1 MTEPGYELTA
11 QRAAVPHAIPG
22 PLTAPFWQGCADQV
36 LLFQRCGACTEANFP
51 PAEHC
56 RQCLSFDVAWE
67 RSLGAGVVYSWT
79 VVHRAAT
86 PVFET
91 PYAPAIVTLA
101 EGYQMLTNIIGASV
115 ATGNDIGTTADELRV
130 GMAVQVDFRE
140 VSTDLWLP
148 YFRPS

>member
-1 MTEPGYELTA
+1 MTDLTA
-11 QRAAVPHAIPG
+11 QRTAVPHATPG
-22 PLTAPFWQGCADQV
+22 PLTAPFWRGCADQV
-36 LLFQRCGACTEANFP
+36 LLFQRCRACSAVNFP
-51 PAEHC
+51 PSEHC
-56 RQCLSFDVAWE
+56 RQCLSFELEWE
-67 RSLGAGVVYSWT
+67 RSLGGGVVYSWT

-101 EGYQMLTNIIGASV
+101 EGYQMLTNIIGA
-115 ATGNDIGTTADELRV
+115 APDEVRV